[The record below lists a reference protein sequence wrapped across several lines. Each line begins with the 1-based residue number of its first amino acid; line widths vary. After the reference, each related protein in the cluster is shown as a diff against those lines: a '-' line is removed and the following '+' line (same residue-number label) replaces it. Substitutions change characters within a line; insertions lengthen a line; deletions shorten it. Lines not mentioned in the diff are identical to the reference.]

1 MTPERFAELRREIA
15 EYGNYESG
23 FSELCVAECLDDIE
37 RLQHELNLVLGSPS
51 LKVSAEVARARQS
64 EIERLQNVLKLTD
77 EECLVGGFCRGI
89 AIRKENEPLT
99 EFDREML
106 TIAGKCIAR
115 IINHQEAK

>member
-1 MTPERFAELRREIA
+1 MTPERKVELRASAAKARIYSSPLGMFGA
-15 EYGNYESG
+15 Y
-23 FSELCVAECLDDIE
+23 LAECLD
-37 RLQHELNLVLGSPS
+37 
-51 LKVSAEVARARQS
+51 

-77 EECLVGGFCRGI
+77 AECMAGGFCRGI

-115 IINHQEAK
+115 IINQQEAK